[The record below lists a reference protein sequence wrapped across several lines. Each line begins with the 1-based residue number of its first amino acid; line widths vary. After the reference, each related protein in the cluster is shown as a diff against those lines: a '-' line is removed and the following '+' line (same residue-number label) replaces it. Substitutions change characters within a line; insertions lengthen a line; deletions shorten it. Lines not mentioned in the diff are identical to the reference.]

1 MIGIDTNA
9 LVRYFTQDDPE
20 QARKVDA
27 FFATAVED
35 GSRVHVDDIVLC
47 ELVWVLRAAYRLGKQ
62 TIAEALDKVMSTAI
76 FSFDDRE
83 LLRAA
88 LTDYLKGPGDF
99 SDYVIGRRN
108 TRAGC
113 EHTVTFD
120 RRLNRESSFVLL

>member
-1 MIGIDTNA
+1 MDA
-9 LVRYFTQDDPE
+9 LVPYLTQHDPAP
-20 QARKVDA
+20 ARKVDV

-47 ELVWVLRAAYRLGKQ
+47 ELVWVLRAAYRLGKP

-76 FSFDDRE
+76 FSFNDRE

-108 TRAGC
+108 TTANGLRW
-113 EHTVTFD
+113 
-120 RRLNRESSFVLL
+120 

>member
-1 MIGIDTNA
+1 M
-9 LVRYFTQDDPE
+9 
-20 QARKVDA
+20 
-27 FFATAVED
+27 ED

-47 ELVWVLRAAYRLGKQ
+47 EMVWVLRAAYRLGKP

-88 LTDYLKGPGDF
+88 LSDYLKGPGDF

-120 RRLNRESSFVLL
+120 RPLNRQGSFVLL

>member
-1 MIGIDTNA
+1 MIGTDTNV
-9 LVRYFTQDDPE
+9 LVRYLTQDDRA

-27 FFATAVED
+27 FFATAIED
-35 GSRVHVDDIVLC
+35 GSRIHVDDIVLC
-47 ELVWVLRAAYRLGKQ
+47 EMVWVLRAAYRLGKP

-88 LTDYLKGPGDF
+88 LSDYLEGPGDF

-120 RRLNRESSFVLL
+120 RPLNRQGSFVLL